1 MSDMR
6 VLRYVRVSSN
16 SQKVDRQVEEGD
28 RTRYSFF
35 LEEKVSGKT
44 ELFQREKGSII
55 KELILEGK
63 IDVVSIYSVDRISRN
78 LKDLLSVIDFFHENG
93 VALQIDNLGI
103 TSLVEGKVNPSIMII
118 VQMMGAFS
126 QLENEWRKERQME
139 GIRRAKE
146 KGVYEM
152 REHHRRRETKK
163 EFLNK
168 HRKTIELIEKY
179 PSMKNLELAKLG
191 GVHFNTITKIRKMIG
206 VEKMNKKQGEVYVE
220 GLKNQ
225 PIVSSSDFV
234 DLMVD

>member
-1 MSDMR
+1 
-6 VLRYVRVSSN
+6 
-16 SQKVDRQVEEGD
+16 
-28 RTRYSFF
+28 
-35 LEEKVSGKT
+35 
-44 ELFQREKGSII
+44 
-55 KELILEGK
+55 
-63 IDVVSIYSVDRISRN
+63 
-78 LKDLLSVIDFFHENG
+78 
-93 VALQIDNLGI
+93 
-103 TSLVEGKVNPSIMII
+103 
-118 VQMMGAFS
+118 
-126 QLENEWRKERQME
+126 ME

-206 VEKMNKKQGEVYVE
+206 VEKMNKKQGEEYVE
-220 GLKNQ
+220 GLKKQ
-225 PIVSSSDFV
+225 PLLSPMEFV

>member
-1 MSDMR
+1 MR

-93 VALQIDNLGI
+93 VALQIDNLGGDF
-103 TSLVEGKVNPSIMII
+103 LGVVNLYLNMLNLQYNHI
-118 VQMMGAFS
+118 
-126 QLENEWRKERQME
+126 
-139 GIRRAKE
+139 
-146 KGVYEM
+146 
-152 REHHRRRETKK
+152 
-163 EFLNK
+163 FLNPQ
-168 HRKTIELIEKY
+168 Y
-179 PSMKNLELAKLG
+179 
-191 GVHFNTITKIRKMIG
+191 
-206 VEKMNKKQGEVYVE
+206 
-220 GLKNQ
+220 
-225 PIVSSSDFV
+225 
-234 DLMVD
+234 

>member
-1 MSDMR
+1 MKK
-6 VLRYVRVSSN
+6 LRYVRVSSN

-28 RTRYSFF
+28 RTKFDFF

-44 ELFQREKGSII
+44 ELFSRKKGSII
-55 KELILEGK
+55 KELVLEGK
-63 IDVVSIYSVDRISRN
+63 VDVVSIYSVDRISRN

-103 TSLVEGKVNPSIMII
+103 TSLIDGKVNPSIMII

-126 QLENEWRKERQME
+126 QLENEWRSERQME

-168 HRKTIELIEKY
+168 QRKTIELIEKY

-206 VEKMNKKQGEVYVE
+206 IEKMNKKQGEEFVKGME
-220 GLKNQ
+220 EQ
-225 PIVSSSDFV
+225 PIVSRFEFAE
-234 DLMVD
+234 LTNK

>member
-1 MSDMR
+1 MKI
-6 VLRYVRVSSN
+6 LRYVRVSSQ
-16 SQKVDRQVEEGD
+16 SQRVDRQVEEGD
-28 RTRYSFF
+28 RTKYDFF

-55 KELILEGK
+55 KELVLEK
-63 IDVVSIYSVDRISRN
+63 KVDVVSIYSVDRISRN

-126 QLENEWRKERQME
+126 QLENEWRVERQME

-168 HRKTIELIEKY
+168 HKKTIEMMEKY
-179 PSMKNLELAKLG
+179 PHMKNVELAKIG
-191 GVHFNTITKIRKMIG
+191 MVHYNTITKIRKVMGISKS
-206 VEKMNKKQGEVYVE
+206 VEV
-220 GLKNQ
+220 
-225 PIVSSSDFV
+225 
-234 DLMVD
+234 

>member
-1 MSDMR
+1 MSDMK

-28 RTRYSFF
+28 RTKYNYF

-55 KELILEGK
+55 KELVLEKK

-126 QLENEWRKERQME
+126 QLENEWRKERQMS

-168 HRKTIELIEKY
+168 HKKTIELIEKY
-179 PSMKNLELAKLG
+179 PSMKNIELAKLG
-191 GVHFNTITKIRKMIG
+191 GVHFNTITKLRKVIG
-206 VEKMNKKQGEVYVE
+206 IQKMEMKQGEEYVE

-225 PIVSSSDFV
+225 PVVSPFEFAE
-234 DLMVD
+234 LMS

>member
-1 MSDMR
+1 MSDMKT
-6 VLRYVRVSSN
+6 LRYVRVSSQQQN
-16 SQKVDRQVEEGD
+16 TSRQIEEGD
-28 RTRYSFF
+28 KTKYDFF

-44 ELFQREKGSII
+44 ELFSREKGSII
-55 KELILEGK
+55 KELVLEGK
-63 IDVVSIYSVDRISRN
+63 VDVVSIYSVDRISRN

-206 VEKMNKKQGEVYVE
+206 VQKMEKKQGEEFVK
-220 GLKNQ
+220 GLEEQ
-225 PIVSSSDFV
+225 PFVSSSEFV

>member
-1 MSDMR
+1 M
-6 VLRYVRVSSN
+6 
-16 SQKVDRQVEEGD
+16 QPKVQEGD
-28 RTRYSFF
+28 RTKYDFF

-206 VEKMNKKQGEVYVE
+206 VQKMEKKQGEEFVK
-220 GLKNQ
+220 GLEEQ
-225 PIVSSSDFV
+225 PFVSSSEFV